1 MMLRGGLLAV
11 GLLCAAFVPVA
22 AAPETPARP
31 IHAAAETRLVQALRQ
46 LQQGNYHRAISD
58 LSDLVASR
66 PNFRLAQYVYGELMV
81 ARAGGAIDPALSERI
96 REMREVLLNEAR
108 TRWTHRMK
116 AATRHEQ
123 VPGAILQL
131 APKYK
136 HAIVVD
142 LLNNRLYLFENDD
155 GLPRLIGDFY
165 ATIGSAGAGKQSE
178 GDMRTPVG
186 IYAVTNYRDDASLP
200 ELYGVGA
207 FPVNYPN
214 ALDEAR
220 GRTGYGIWLHG
231 VPRTTYA
238 RAPRA
243 SEGCV
248 AVANDVFKLL
258 RKYVDPG
265 ATPVIFTA
273 EMTWLSTEEAR
284 ARREAVLARLEGWEA
299 SWEAIDTAANLNYY
313 ADGFMTAD
321 GMDKSTFAEQKYRV
335 NVHKT
340 DISVELD
347 QLSIFRYPGET
358 QLIKVSFDQT
368 YASNNYDSTGHKI
381 QYWRRTDEDGWRII
395 LEKSSS

>member
-1 MMLRGGLLAV
+1 MLRGGLLV
-11 GLLCAAFVPVA
+11 VCLLCAPFAPVA
-22 AAPETPARP
+22 AAPETATQA
-31 IHAAAETRLVQALRQ
+31 IHATAETRLVEALDQVR
-46 LQQGNYHRAISD
+46 QGNYGRAIRG
-58 LSDLVASR
+58 LSDLIANR

-81 ARAGGAIDPALSERI
+81 ARAGGAIDPAIGKRLGD
-96 REMREVLLNEAR
+96 MREALLNEAR
-108 TRWTHRMK
+108 TRWTHRMQ
-116 AATRHEQ
+116 AAARGEQ

-131 APKYK
+131 APEYQ

-142 LLNNRLYLFENDD
+142 LLNNRLYLFENDG
-155 GLPRLIGDFY
+155 GLARLIGDFY
-165 ATIGSAGAGKQSE
+165 ATIGSAGAGKRVE

-186 IYAVTNYRDDASLP
+186 VYTITRYRDDASLP

-248 AVANDVFKLL
+248 AIANDVFKLL

-265 ATPVIFTA
+265 VTPIIFTA
-273 EMTWLSTEEAR
+273 EMTWLSIEEAK
-284 ARREAVLARLEGWEA
+284 ARRKAVLARLKGWEE
-299 SWEAIDTAANLNYY
+299 SWETINTEAHLEYY
-313 ADGFMTAD
+313 ADGFVTAD
-321 GMDKSTFAEQKYRV
+321 GLSKSEFAERKYDV
-335 NVHKT
+335 NAHKT
-340 DISVELD
+340 NIAVELD

-358 QLIKVSFDQT
+358 QLIKISFDQA
-368 YASNNYDSTGHKI
+368 YASNNYDSSGEKS
-381 QYWRRTDEDGWRII
+381 QFWRRVDDGEWRIVM
-395 LEKSSS
+395 ERSGG